1 MPCLKQEILGE
12 FQVNNQMSISKK
24 IKVMRTFTRMIHLG
38 IIEIKPAD
46 SAYLNQGL
54 YLLPQIMQDKIRAYP
69 RQDEQLRSVL
79 ARLVL
84 QQLLMS
90 QGFSAD
96 VLNHYQTDEYGR
108 PSIDESIDFSIAHAD
123 DYVLCAVSKT
133 TRLGID
139 IEKHR
144 DICIDDYSISLSE
157 KELEDLTDS
166 TAPIPD
172 FFMLW
177 TKKEAISKAN
187 GKGLGIL
194 LPDMV
199 IEKDFATCEHFKWNL
214 KELNINPH
222 YASHIAFSG
231 VKDIKMRQFN
241 MADLLKNK

>member
-1 MPCLKQEILGE
+1 
-12 FQVNNQMSISKK
+12 
-24 IKVMRTFTRMIHLG
+24 MIHLG
-38 IIEIKPAD
+38 VIHINPED

-54 YLLPQIMQDKIRAYP
+54 NKLPQFMQDKIRAYP

-79 ARLVL
+79 ARLL
-84 QQLLMS
+84 LTQLLIS
-90 QGFSAD
+90 EGYSAD
-96 VLNHYQTDEYGR
+96 ILNHYQVDEYGR
-108 PSIDESIDFSIAHAD
+108 PSINESIDFSIAHAD

-144 DICIDDYSISLSE
+144 NICIDDYSISLSE
-157 KELEDLTDS
+157 KELEDLTNS
-166 TAPIPD
+166 TNPIPD
-172 FFMLW
+172 FFPLW

-199 IEKDFATCEHFKWNL
+199 IEKDFAICEGVKWDL
-214 KELNINPH
+214 KELNINPY

-231 VKDIKMRQFN
+231 VKDIKIRQFTTT
-241 MADLLKNK
+241 DLLKNK

>member
-1 MPCLKQEILGE
+1 
-12 FQVNNQMSISKK
+12 
-24 IKVMRTFTRMIHLG
+24 MIHLG
-38 IIEIKPAD
+38 VLHIKPED

-54 YLLPQIMQDKIRAYP
+54 NTLPKFMQDKIRAYP

-79 ARLVL
+79 ARLIL

-90 QGFSAD
+90 QGFSPD
-96 VLNHYQTDEYGR
+96 ILNHYQIDEYGR
-108 PSIDESIDFSIAHAD
+108 PSIDDSIDFSFAHAD

-133 TRLGID
+133 TRLGVD

-157 KELEDLTDS
+157 KELEDLTNS
-166 TAPIPD
+166 TNPMTD
-172 FFMLW
+172 FFILW

-199 IEKDFATCEHFKWNL
+199 IEKDFAICEQVKWNL
-214 KELNINPH
+214 NALNINPH

-231 VKDIKMRQFN
+231 VKDIKIRQFT